1 MFNTTQRQTLAAII
15 DTIIAPITSQS
26 TIDRIVSEKINQPGL
41 ENVTAEMLR
50 TFLSSSGTENL
61 PNLVQSIEEALQRNM
76 PVDVSQ
82 ELGMVSI
89 YSERERCNRVYG
101 KHCS

>member
-82 ELGMVSI
+82 ELGMVRI
-89 YSERERCNRVYG
+89 
-101 KHCS
+101 